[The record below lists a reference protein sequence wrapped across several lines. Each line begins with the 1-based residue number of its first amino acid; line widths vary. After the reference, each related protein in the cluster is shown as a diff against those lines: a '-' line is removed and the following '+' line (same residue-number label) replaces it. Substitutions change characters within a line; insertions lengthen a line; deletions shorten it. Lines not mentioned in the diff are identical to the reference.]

1 MTISAEDC
9 LLERWFD
16 RLTYA
21 REIEPR
27 PSCRL
32 DPGLVVR
39 TPPFSTFQK
48 ASPLM
53 LLCVLAIQNLEAVAD
68 SKRQVEVQE
77 SFSAE
82 D

>member
-1 MTISAEDC
+1 MAMSAEDC

-21 REIEPR
+21 LEVEPR

-32 DPGLVVR
+32 GPGLVVR
-39 TPPFSTFQK
+39 TPPFSTFQQ

-53 LLCVLAIQNLEAVAD
+53 LLCMLAIQDLEAVAD
-68 SKRQVEVQE
+68 SKRQAEVQG
-77 SFSAE
+77 FLSAE